1 MRSRIV
7 QTLLMLGLVAA
18 CGSTAQQSPGATSQP
33 LPAPSAVAST
43 SASGAAVDLTIF
55 AAASLAGVLDDVK
68 EAYAASHPGTTL
80 TISTDSSAALAT
92 QIEQGAP
99 ADVFLSADTTNPQ
112 RLVSSGLSAGE
123 AVAFAANKLT
133 IVTPADNPAGISS
146 PADLAKPGLK
156 IIAAGEEV
164 PITTYATQLVANLAK
179 EGGYPDGFE
188 AAYTANV
195 VSKEDNVKAVIGKIE
210 IGEGDAA
217 IVYDTDAKASNGVTI
232 IPVPD
237 SANVTARYAGMV
249 VGASPDQEPARMFLG
264 WLTGPDGQAVLSR
277 FGFLPPSA

>member
-18 CGSTAQQSPGATSQP
+18 CGPTAQQSPVATSQP

-43 SASGAAVDLTIF
+43 AASGAAVHLTIF
-55 AAASLAGVLDDVK
+55 AAASLTGVLDDVK
-68 EAYAASHPGTTL
+68 EAYVAGHPGTTL

-112 RLVSSGLSAGE
+112 RLVSRGLSAGE
-123 AVAFAANKLT
+123 AVAFASNKLA

-164 PITTYATQLVANLAK
+164 PITTYAMQLVANLAK
-179 EGGYPDGFE
+179 EAGYPAGFE
-188 AAYTANV
+188 AAYIANV
-195 VSKEDNVKAVIGKIE
+195 VSKEDNVKAIIGKIE

>member
-179 EGGYPDGFE
+179 ERGYPDGFE